1 AVLPVG
7 SVGSAAIQSL
17 SLKIRLPARAEVC
30 TTKWVDQVL
39 PPSAERLT
47 PIALAASERL
57 KAMSAYQNVPLGPA
71 ATAGS
76 PAASYRPGAAGSA
89 RTSPGMI
96 PADRVAPPSA
106 DR

>member
-1 AVLPVG
+1 MAD
-7 SVGSAAIQSL
+7 
-17 SLKIRLPARAEVC
+17 VC

-47 PIALAASERL
+47 PIAFAASERS
-57 KAMSAYQNVPLGPA
+57 KAMSAYQKVPFGPA

-76 PAASYRPGAAGSA
+76 PAASYGPGAAVSA

-96 PADRVAPPSA
+96 PADQVAPPSA